1 MILGIYGFQDAG
13 KTVLVEKL
21 VSALVKR
28 GYRVAS
34 IKHTPHK
41 KSVDCEG
48 KDTWRHWLA
57 GSDPVVFS
65 SEIETS
71 VIKHSKMP
79 LEDIAG
85 MVMCEFGPDVL
96 LIEGCKGGPFPKV
109 AIGDVERRDGTVL
122 SNPSMDKLVRYI
134 ETEVAVERVREDLP
148 GLDCGK
154 CGLDCDGLARDI
166 VARKRK
172 VKDCKELSDLGVSIA
187 VGGKAVPVGRFAS
200 KMVDSSVR
208 GVLSGLKGYEPGKK
222 VEIRLEGKSRP
233 TRRRTKK

>member
-13 KTVLVEKL
+13 KTVLVERL
-21 VSALVKR
+21 VSALVKK

-34 IKHTPHK
+34 IKHTPHE

-65 SEIETS
+65 SEIETA

-79 LEDIAG
+79 LEDIAE

-96 LIEGCKGGPFPKV
+96 LIEGCKGGSFPKV
-109 AIGDVERRDGTVL
+109 AIGDVGRRSGTVL
-122 SNPSMDKLVRYI
+122 SNPSMGKLVRYI
-134 ETEVAVERVREDLP
+134 ETEVAVERIRADLP
-148 GLDCGK
+148 GLDCGR
-154 CGLDCDGLARDI
+154 CGMDCDGLARAI
-166 VARKRK
+166 AAGTKK
-172 VKDCKELSDLGVSIA
+172 VKDCRELSDLGVSIT
-187 VGGKAVPVGRFAS
+187 VGGKGIPVGTFAS
-200 KMVDSSVR
+200 KIVDSSVR
-208 GVLSGLKGYEPGKK
+208 GVLSGLKGYVPGKK